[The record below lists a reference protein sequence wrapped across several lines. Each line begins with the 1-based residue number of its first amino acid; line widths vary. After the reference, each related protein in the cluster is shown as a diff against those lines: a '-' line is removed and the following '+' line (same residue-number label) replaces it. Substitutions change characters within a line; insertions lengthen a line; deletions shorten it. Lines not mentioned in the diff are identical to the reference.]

1 MPLRPA
7 TSAGPVSGR
16 PISVA
21 DSHSQS
27 LRPSGR
33 ITVSRSR
40 PTTAHG
46 EAALRSPMLEAGRET
61 TAERAPQ
68 SAASR
73 LDATINNMDTI
84 TQGIKK
90 IKINLI
96 TQSQKEARE
105 KARLEAEQA
114 QAAAQ
119 AAVAKSPRTSSAGTN
134 RSVESG
140 GLKTPNSTSGRRSTV
155 SATSPDSTLP
165 ALTSESGLSTPNM
178 EHFTPRT
185 VSPEARQAVPNMS
198 SPRSSQA
205 AEETSD
211 FFVPYQPGGPPPV
224 PIASQEPLKWLPP
237 TLPAGAPVAAPT
249 LKKKNSA
256 LFQYGGSGSIPFAP
270 RLASQ
275 PTSSSQPKVHRKPSG
290 PIRGVPRS
298 PPKK

>member
-7 TSAGPVSGR
+7 TSAGPTSGR

-21 DSHSQS
+21 DGHSQS
-27 LRPSGR
+27 LRPAGR

-46 EAALRSPMLEAGRET
+46 EPALRSPMLEAGRET
-61 TAERAPQ
+61 AAERAPQ
-68 SAASR
+68 SAESR
-73 LDATINNMDTI
+73 LDATINDMDKI
-84 TQGIKK
+84 TKGIKK

-119 AAVAKSPRTSSAGTN
+119 AAVAKSPRTSSASTN

-140 GLKTPNSTSGRRSTV
+140 GLKTPSSTSDRRSTV
-155 SATSPDSTLP
+155 SAASPDSTLP

-185 VSPEARQAVPNMS
+185 VSPESRQVVPNMS

-205 AEETSD
+205 AEDSSD
-211 FFVPYQPGGPPPV
+211 FVPYHPEGPPPV

-237 TLPAGAPVAAPT
+237 NLPASSPVAAPT
-249 LKKKNSA
+249 LKKKNST

-275 PTSSSQPKVHRKPSG
+275 PTGSQPKVQRKPSG
-290 PIRGVPRS
+290 PVRGVPRS